1 MPLNNVANHILAL
14 PRPLK
19 RFVVLAVDVG
29 LCVLSVWVAF
39 YLRLDEWVAW
49 RTAVLWPAVVSVV
62 FALPVFVVAGMY
74 RAIFRYSGLPAMMA
88 VARAMLLYGLG
99 FASVFTLYGVD
110 GVPRTVGV
118 IQPVLLLLFVG
129 GHVRWPGYGWVVYT
143 SRAGAQRHCHR
154 CLFMA
159 RAVPDGNLLR
169 PWPAAMP
176 CAWSDFWTTTTGCM
190 ATCSMACLFITRLI

>member
-49 RTAVLWPAVVSVV
+49 RTAVLWPAAVSVV

-74 RAIFRYSGLPAMMA
+74 RDGCGSGYVAIRSGLCQCVHA
-88 VARAMLLYGLG
+88 V
-99 FASVFTLYGVD
+99 
-110 GVPRTVGV
+110 
-118 IQPVLLLLFVG
+118 
-129 GHVRWPGYGWVVYT
+129 W
-143 SRAGAQRHCHR
+143 
-154 CLFMA
+154 
-159 RAVPDGNLLR
+159 N
-169 PWPAAMP
+169 
-176 CAWSDFWTTTTGCM
+176 
-190 ATCSMACLFITRLI
+190 